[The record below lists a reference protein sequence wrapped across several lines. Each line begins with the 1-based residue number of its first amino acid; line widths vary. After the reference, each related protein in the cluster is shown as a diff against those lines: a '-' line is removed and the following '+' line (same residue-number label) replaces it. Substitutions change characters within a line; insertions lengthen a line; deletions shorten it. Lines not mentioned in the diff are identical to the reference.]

1 MRVEALQVCR
11 ASLPWFINER
21 VDWEQQLLVPT
32 DGQAGKTVLSD
43 LLARYPATE
52 ALTDDD
58 SAISRAR
65 DDASFAGTKIV

>member
-1 MRVEALQVCR
+1 
-11 ASLPWFINER
+11 

-32 DGQAGKTVLSD
+32 DGQAGITVLSD